1 MPFITDKQT
10 QDDLNLL
17 GKHRA
22 GSVYGI
28 FNKVRTAGGARLLE
42 EMFRAPLQ
50 DATAINKRTELFRYF
65 EAAAIGFPFDDVVE
79 LNALR
84 QLLDEFG
91 TARIAI
97 VATLAWKKVQA
108 ILLRDEAYD
117 QIISDLETATAM
129 LGACLDLLDR
139 LPPDAANPYAD
150 RLDRMRAILSQPRM
164 SWLKAAKTKSKAKP
178 RAARLLYL
186 LGTTLRQDLEEL
198 LKLLY
203 EMDVLIAVSGVA
215 KARNFTYA
223 KAVEPEED
231 TLIAVGLKHPAL
243 EKGVGNTLSF
253 RRDRNVLF
261 LTGANMAGKSTL
273 MKAFAIG
280 VYLAH
285 MGFPIAAGEMIFSV
299 RDGLFS
305 SINVPDNIQL
315 GYSHFYA
322 EVLRVKQVAQE
333 VASGKRLV
341 VLFDELF
348 KGTNVKDAYDGTLAV
363 TIAFA
368 TYRDCFFII
377 STHIIELGGVLG
389 EHNEN
394 LQFYYLPTIMEGAA
408 PKYTYLLQPGITADR
423 QGMILIQNEKIL
435 EILQL

>member
-17 GKHRA
+17 GKHRP
-22 GSVYGI
+22 GSVYGL
-28 FNKVRTAGGARLLE
+28 FNKVRTTGGARLLE
-42 EMFRAPLQ
+42 AMFRAPLS
-50 DATAINKRTELFRYF
+50 DAAAISERTALFRYF
-65 EAAAIGFPFDDVVE
+65 EQAAIDFPFDDAQ
-79 LNALR
+79 LNAVQ

-91 TARIAI
+91 GSRIA
-97 VATLAWKKVQA
+97 VTVTMVWKRLQAT
-108 ILLRDEAYD
+108 LLRDEAYD
-117 QIISDLETATAM
+117 QIISGLWTAINVLTS
-129 LGACLDLLDR
+129 CVHLLDG
-139 LPPDAANPYAD
+139 LPSAAAGPYAD
-150 RLDRMRAILSQPRM
+150 RLARMRAILSQPRLA
-164 SWLKAAKTKSKAKP
+164 WLTTAKTRTAGRSA
-178 RAARLLYL
+178 AARLIHL
-186 LGTTLRQDLEEL
+186 LATTLRGDLENL
-198 LKLLY
+198 LSLLY
-203 EMDVLIAVSGVA
+203 EMDVLIAVSSVA
-215 KARNFTYA
+215 KTRNFTYA
-223 KAVEPEED
+223 KAVEPDED
-231 TLIAVGLKHPAL
+231 ILLVIGLKHPAL
-243 EKGVGNTLSF
+243 EKGVGNTLTFS
-253 RRDRNVLF
+253 RRQNMLF

-273 MKAFAIG
+273 MKAFAIA

-285 MGFPIAAGEMIFSV
+285 MGFPIAAKEMIFSV

-348 KGTNVKDAYDGTLAV
+348 KGTNVKDAYDGTFAV
-363 TIAFA
+363 TEAFA

-377 STHIIELGGVLG
+377 STHIIELGDVLG
-389 EHNEN
+389 AQNDN
-394 LQFYYLPTIMEGAA
+394 LQFYYLPTIMEGPA
-408 PKYTYLLQPGITADR
+408 PKYTYLLQPGITADQ